1 MPAVRAPQTGPPYG
15 EGEKQ
20 PINTSKFPIST
31 PSKYPFNASKQHIN
45 TSKQPINTSPYG
57 EGEGVV
63 DGGAGGVGLCEMHLS
78 ERGEQRQVHGLPRGG
93 ARLGRHGVAREVR
106 GAPGDKG

>member
-1 MPAVRAPQTGPPYG
+1 MPAVRAPQTGPPYS
-15 EGEKQ
+15 EGKKQ
-20 PINTSKFPIST
+20 PITTSKQPIDT
-31 PSKYPFNASKQHIN
+31 SKQPIN

-63 DGGAGGVGLCEMHLS
+63 DGGAGGVGLCEMYLS
-78 ERGEQRQVHGLPRGG
+78 ERGELRQVHGLPRGG
-93 ARLGRHGVAREVR
+93 PRLGRRGVAGEVR